1 MRIYK
6 VLYIITIMFVSN
18 VVLNAQK
25 INYPV
30 TKKCD
35 TVDNYFGTLVP
46 DPYRWL
52 ENDTAAAV
60 AEWVKAENKVTSGYL
75 NKIPFRQKMKE
86 RLTSLFNFPKQSS
99 PFKRGGKYFC
109 YKNNGLQNQSILYIM
124 STPTDTGRILLDANK
139 LSDDGTISL
148 ASMDISQ
155 DGKILAY
162 AVARGGSD
170 WNEIYFLNIETGKLL
185 DDHLNWVKFS
195 NIGWFKDGIYYSGYE
210 PTRKGKELSQ
220 KNEYHKL
227 FYHKLGTEQST
238 DTIIFENKNEPLRN
252 YFASVTDD
260 QKFLCIYEENAG
272 SMGNALY
279 LKDLSIKDSKIVTL
293 ISTFENEFS
302 IVENVDNDLYIRT
315 NLNAKKYKLIKINF
329 LTPEISKAE
338 DILPE
343 TNNVLSSVSFCNKT
357 IVALYMKDA
366 HSELKVYDY
375 SGKFL
380 NNVNLPS
387 IGTLNSFNSDKNDSI
402 GFYDFTSYNYPTTV
416 FLYHSKTGISKEYF
430 RPKIDF
436 DGNNYE
442 VKQVFYPSKDGTKI
456 PMFIVHKKGIKLDG
470 TNPTLLYA
478 YGGFNISLTPS
489 FSASRILWLENG
501 GVYAVANLR
510 GGGEYGEE
518 WHLAGTKLNKQNV
531 FDDFI
536 AAAEYLIKEKFTS
549 SKFLAIQGGSNGGLL
564 IGAVANQRA
573 DLFKVALPAVG
584 VMDMLR
590 YHKFTIGWNWV
601 TDYGSSEDKEQFE
614 YLYKYS
620 PIHNI
625 KQNVDYPSIMVTTA
639 DHDDRV
645 VPAHSFKYIATL
657 QEKYKGNNP
666 VLIRIETK
674 AGHGAGKPT
683 SKQIDEAVDIYSF
696 IFYNMGITPKY

>member
-1 MRIYK
+1 
-6 VLYIITIMFVSN
+6 
-18 VVLNAQK
+18 
-25 INYPV
+25 
-30 TKKCD
+30 
-35 TVDNYFGTLVP
+35 
-46 DPYRWL
+46 
-52 ENDTAAAV
+52 
-60 AEWVKAENKVTSGYL
+60 
-75 NKIPFRQKMKE
+75 
-86 RLTSLFNFPKQSS
+86 
-99 PFKRGGKYFC
+99 
-109 YKNNGLQNQSILYIM
+109 
-124 STPTDTGRILLDANK
+124 
-139 LSDDGTISL
+139 
-148 ASMDISQ
+148 
-155 DGKILAY
+155 
-162 AVARGGSD
+162 
-170 WNEIYFLNIETGKLL
+170 
-185 DDHLNWVKFS
+185 
-195 NIGWFKDGIYYSGYE
+195 
-210 PTRKGKELSQ
+210 RKGKELSQ

-470 TNPTLLYA
+470 TNPALLYA

>member
-1 MRIYK
+1 MKIYK
-6 VLYIITIMFVSN
+6 VLYIITIMLVSN

-30 TKKCD
+30 TKKVD
-35 TVDNYFGTLVP
+35 TVDNYFGTKVP

-52 ENDTAAAV
+52 ENDTAAEV
-60 AEWVKAENKVTSGYL
+60 AEWVKAENKVTFGYL

-86 RLTSLFNFPKQSS
+86 RLTKLWNFPKQSA
-99 PFKRGGKYFC
+99 PFKKGGKYFC
-109 YKNNGLQNQSILYIM
+109 YKNNGLQNQSILYVM
-124 STPTDTGRILLDANK
+124 NSTSDTGRVLLNPNL
-139 LSDDGTISL
+139 LSNDGTVSL
-148 ASMDISQ
+148 TSMDISQ
-155 DGKILAY
+155 DGQILAY
-162 AVARGGSD
+162 AIARGGSD
-170 WNEIYFLNIETGKLL
+170 WNEICFLNIETGKQL
-185 DDHLNWVKFS
+185 DDHLYWVKFS
-195 NIGWFKDGIYYSGYE
+195 EIGWFKNGIYYSGYKPPE
-210 PTRKGKELSQ
+210 KGKELSQ

-227 FYHKLGTEQST
+227 YYHKLGTVQAS
-238 DTIIFENKNEPLRN
+238 DKIIFENKNEPLRN
-252 YFASVTDD
+252 FYATVTDD
-260 QKFLCIYEENAG
+260 QKFLCISEENAG
-272 SMGNALY
+272 SMGNALHIQ
-279 LKDLSIKDSKIVTL
+279 DLSKADSKPI
-293 ISTFENEFS
+293 TFVSKFDNEFG
-302 IVENVDNDLYIRT
+302 VEENIGDELFIRT
-315 NLNAKKYKLIKINF
+315 NFNAKKYKLIKVNF
-329 LTPEISKAE
+329 SNPVLSKAV

-343 TNNVLSSVSFCNKT
+343 TDNVLSSVSFCGKN

-380 NNVNLPS
+380 NNVDLPS
-387 IGTLNSFNSDKNDSI
+387 IGTLNSFNSNKNDSLA
-402 GFYDFTSYNYPTTV
+402 FYDFTSFNYPATV
-416 FLYHSKTGISKEYF
+416 FLYHSKTGVSKEYF
-430 RPKIDF
+430 KPRIDF
-436 DGNNYE
+436 DGSNYE
-442 VKQVFYPSKDGTKI
+442 VKQVFYTSKDGTKI
-456 PMFIVHKKGIKLDG
+456 PMFIVYKKGIKLDSK
-470 TNPTLLYA
+470 NPTLLYA

-518 WHLAGTKLNKQNV
+518 WHLTGTKLKKQNV

-536 AAAEYLIKEKFTS
+536 AAAEYLFKEKYTS
-549 SKFLAIQGGSNGGLL
+549 SQFLAVQGGSNGGLL
-564 IGAVANQRA
+564 IGAVANQRP

-590 YHKFTIGWNWV
+590 YHKFTIGWSWV
-601 TDYGSSEDKEQFE
+601 TDYGNSENKEQFE
-614 YLYKYS
+614 YIYKYS

-625 KQNVDYPSIMVTTA
+625 KQNVEYPAIMVTTA

-657 QEKYKGNNP
+657 QEKYKGQNP

-683 SKQIDEAVDIYSF
+683 SKMIDEAVDIYSF